1 MTYNLTPGRLT
12 AINDERTSMSA
23 TLEAINVTQ
32 LRPGDRVHVDSYSND
47 YLVVSSTIVRTAH
60 TAVTY
65 ISITDNN
72 RIKQHHVEYGNSV
85 NLDTHR
91 H

>member
-1 MTYNLTPGRLT
+1 
-12 AINDERTSMSA
+12 MSA

-32 LRPGDRVHVDSYSND
+32 LRPGDLVHVDTYSND
-47 YLVVSSTIVRTAH
+47 YLVVSSILVRTAH

-65 ISITDNN
+65 ISITDSN
-72 RIKQHHVEYGNSV
+72 RIKHHHVEYGNSV

-91 H
+91 YQA